1 MARPKRPPPESRIR
15 LHYINEWADHR
26 GMSQA
31 DIAESLSVDPG
42 TVSRWFDGA
51 LPSEGALPR
60 IAAMFG
66 VDLAELFQAPGDGWL
81 RRFFAG
87 RSQEEIDHIKKSLEI
102 TFPKK
107 DGTNG

>member
-1 MARPKRPPPESRIR
+1 MARPKRPPPENRIR

-26 GMSQA
+26 GMSQS

-81 RRFFAG
+81 RRFFGCLPVSVHGGDGRERDTAG
-87 RSQEEIDHIKKSLEI
+87 LGKLPSRQ
-102 TFPKK
+102 
-107 DGTNG
+107 